1 MMGTFSRRFVASSSL
16 CPPGAVLVQHEHLAG
31 GEPAQRGEGVL
42 QAPLQAE
49 GLQPLEE
56 QRVVAHDGVG
66 ADELLHAVLPVPRL
80 ARPRLPA
87 RARRRAV
94 ARAHRGRGFVRLAR
108 GAVKCHHPVL
118 RILNTSN
125 IFDQQ
130 DKIDN

>member
-1 MMGTFSRRFVASSSL
+1 MGTFSRRFVASSSL

-31 GEPAQRGEGVL
+31 GEPSQRGEGVL
-42 QAPLQAE
+42 QPPLQAE

-56 QRVVAHDGVG
+56 QRVVEHDGVG